1 MAVATPLQI
10 VDVVLTKVV
19 GAVGAVFV
27 AIDRV
32 APVVVFV
39 QALVPVRR
47 TQ

>member
-10 VDVVLTKVV
+10 VVVVLTKVV

-27 AIDRV
+27 AIVRV
-32 APVVVFV
+32 APPVVFV
-39 QALVPVRR
+39 QTLVPTRR